1 MNEKNRVVHLCD
13 SFSGI
18 PEFKNAKHASDREA
32 HEWGILNKNSV
43 EGVERDALTFGLKKE
58 YMRFVKGYFNES
70 LPAMIEKTPSVK
82 FAVARFDGDTYDST
96 MQALQALYP
105 HISPG
110 GYVIVDDYSD
120 WISCREAVDEYRS
133 THNITTPMVLIPYAK
148 GEIARGVYWVKD
160 PLRSSKTCVGDGLDA
175 QGKMVS
181 CSPPNHPPTHP
192 IHPPTHPHTYT
203 PTHLHTH
210 PPTHN

>member
-1 MNEKNRVVHLCD
+1 MPSCDVSTGASFVATKVIDLLNEKNRVVYLCD

-18 PEFKNAKHASDREA
+18 PEVKTAKHAADREA
-32 HEWGILNKNSV
+32 HEWAILNKNSV
-43 EGVERDALTFGLKKE
+43 ELVERDALMFGLKKD

-70 LPAMIEKTPSVK
+70 LPAIIEQKPSVK

-96 MQALQALYP
+96 MQALQVIYP

-133 THNITTPMVLIPYAK
+133 MHNITTPMVLIPYAK
-148 GEIARGVYWVKD
+148 GGKSTED
-160 PLRSSKTCVGDGLDA
+160 NLRLRCR
-175 QGKMVS
+175 
-181 CSPPNHPPTHP
+181 
-192 IHPPTHPHTYT
+192 
-203 PTHLHTH
+203 
-210 PPTHN
+210 THNRLAAIESFGRAKVAAHVPNMKRQ